1 MTTRKKR
8 RQRKWQREL
17 AAHPKIVEQKRRLIA
32 RKREL
37 DTDEQFIIEEARL
50 QGEFEKF
57 FAKYPKPLKEF
68 FRQFSSFYGFRLGQ
82 IKQFLDSLSD
92 ERLRRLLNRYIAFVS
107 RFGVQFKFH
116 ERQPRFR
123 RDVLIPY
130 GSKFHVRMVKRHFEP
145 GQGSIDQDA
154 QFGDSFESERIN
166 IPPAVQE
173 QITSGKVKFV
183 EFEDE
188 SWSSALNELEHFAYY
203 PEGLTF
209 VLHQAEQPY
218 LLCLIG
224 EKVSDKL
231 WRQASP
237 VKTALLKKSLG
248 RGTAGRRRDPKRLR
262 ESIKIRQRGGPL
274 KGKITQNDKLKK
286 PIESGQAYLSRV
298 GKLLRP

>member
-1 MTTRKKR
+1 
-8 RQRKWQREL
+8 
-17 AAHPKIVEQKRRLIA
+17 V
-32 RKREL
+32 
-37 DTDEQFIIEEARL
+37 
-50 QGEFEKF
+50 
-57 FAKYPKPLKEF
+57 Y
-68 FRQFSSFYGFRLGQ
+68 
-82 IKQFLDSLSD
+82 
-92 ERLRRLLNRYIAFVS
+92 
-107 RFGVQFKFH
+107 
-116 ERQPRFR
+116 
-123 RDVLIPY
+123 
-130 GSKFHVRMVKRHFEP
+130 
-145 GQGSIDQDA
+145 
-154 QFGDSFESERIN
+154 SFESERIN